1 MLSAFDGVGAAPWLV
16 WDLIGKPRAIFAW
29 EVDRAAIQVADYHIP
44 GIRHRGDITEDTPED
59 LAAEIQ
65 HIDGQAECIIIFTA
79 APPCQDFSRVGD
91 RDGHAGSRG
100 YLFNFTA
107 EFIDELRRRLAP
119 RRFGFL
125 VENVEMTPADAAE
138 ASKQLGCQPTFADAA
153 DFGWIGRP
161 RLWWSSVD
169 WDEITHD
176 PSTAERWTWVLH
188 RRWDRLRLDSPRAAP
203 DSFDLDGLKFS
214 DAVASGRIRLPC
226 STTPA
231 ADERGRPPPRSMRG
245 KVTTEVQQRWLQ
257 DSRQFAP
264 WHYQRDAMLTDDQ
277 GKLVVLTP
285 SAKEQLHHMPKNFTA
300 VTAQGDLEPRTR
312 HRLLGNGWHWG
323 VARRFL
329 LAVLVH
335 AAASLPTTAAIP
347 TTPPTSTIQWVAA
360 LWGPAGPPMGP
371 APAKPTLEA
380 LQELDEEAHWQ
391 ASWALEHP
399 LAKPPPLEPAWE
411 RLLELRRRW
420 RHDIVR
426 IRREVLAEV
435 HLLIDDLEEDSRSWM
450 AARPSWVRATYST
463 PDKPAPTRVLAFLE
477 LLRRLGYPDMA
488 AITEDM
494 TDGFQML
501 GEIRPGPG
509 WRRREDG
516 KYQNPVPIADLVATN
531 ADYVRRKVHTA
542 RVGEHSEKLLHELI
556 AEKRL
561 GRVIGPTRPP
571 EWLRSV
577 KATAV
582 ADHQDVDIIAEPPPG
597 DAFLAASF
605 PVCQTDENGELK
617 VRRAEDWR
625 RSGHNS
631 TVSVAD
637 VPTHHFVGS
646 FVDLARRMAHDR
658 RRLVVFGHDLLNAYR
673 QWPVRRPAHCGT
685 FLATKHGV
693 TFWFHLAMNFGATA
707 SVWNFNRAAD
717 ALQQLLR
724 GLLLTPT
731 GHYVDDFNGVE
742 DDDLGES
749 AADGFQ
755 DLFAA
760 LGFLTKKS
768 KAQPPANEH
777 VVQGVTF
784 HIDEHGVTLSPTPRR
799 VEKILAQLRRA
810 LHDDSLSPDDAS
822 RLAGRVAFLTQSV
835 FGAVAR
841 AATKAIYARAAD
853 TAAWSNDSLSP
864 GLAAAL
870 KTLVNILPTTRPRFV
885 PFNADQLAMAVLYAD
900 AFFTDGERRHKAGH
914 VPDGMNPSPHQR
926 AANGW
931 GYVLRIGDRVFYD
944 HGLVPPWFVKLF
956 AARRAYIY
964 MLEVFAQIIA
974 FAAFAKLMPPTIV
987 ALIDNTAGQAALTKG
1002 YGKDAAVNGMIS
1014 AFWTLAARRGWFVEF
1029 ERVPSKANVAD
1040 AVSRD
1045 DLTRARREGWIRVN
1059 SRDDEVMAILAKAV
1073 GDIEFANTTAAEELI
1088 LTAGSTVL
1096 D

>member
-1 MLSAFDGVGAAPWLV
+1 ML
-16 WDLIGKPRAIFAW
+16 
-29 EVDRAAIQVADYHIP
+29 
-44 GIRHRGDITEDTPED
+44 
-59 LAAEIQ
+59 
-65 HIDGQAECIIIFTA
+65 
-79 APPCQDFSRVGD
+79 
-91 RDGHAGSRG
+91 
-100 YLFNFTA
+100 
-107 EFIDELRRRLAP
+107 
-119 RRFGFL
+119 
-125 VENVEMTPADAAE
+125 
-138 ASKQLGCQPTFADAA
+138 
-153 DFGWIGRP
+153 
-161 RLWWSSVD
+161 
-169 WDEITHD
+169 
-176 PSTAERWTWVLH
+176 
-188 RRWDRLRLDSPRAAP
+188 
-203 DSFDLDGLKFS
+203 
-214 DAVASGRIRLPC
+214 
-226 STTPA
+226 
-231 ADERGRPPPRSMRG
+231 G

-264 WHYQRDAMLTDDQ
+264 WHYQRDAMLADDQ

-300 VTAQGDLEPRTR
+300 ATAQGELEPRTR

-329 LAVLVH
+329 LA
-335 AAASLPTTAAIP
+335 SL
-347 TTPPTSTIQWVAA
+347 PPTSTIQWVAA

-371 APAKPTLEA
+371 APAKPTMAA

-411 RLLELRRRW
+411 LLLELRRRW
-420 RHDIVR
+420 RHDLVR

-435 HLLIDDLEEDSRSWM
+435 HLLIDDLEEDSRTWM
-450 AARPSWVRATYST
+450 AARPSWIRATYST

-477 LLRRLGYPDMA
+477 LLRRLGYPDLTA
-488 AITEDM
+488 LTEDM

-516 KYQNPVPIADLVATN
+516 KYQNPILVADLVASN

-542 RVGEHSEKLLHELI
+542 KVGEHSEKLLLELI

-571 EWLRSV
+571 DWLHNVRE
-577 KATAV
+577 TTV
-582 ADHQDVDIIAEPPPG
+582 ADHQDVDTINEPPPG

-617 VRRAEDWR
+617 MRRAEDWR

-631 TVSVAD
+631 TVTVAD
-637 VPTHHFVGS
+637 VPTHHFVAS
-646 FVDLARRMAHDR
+646 FVDLARRMAQDR
-658 RRLVVFGHDLLNAYR
+658 RRLNAYR

-742 DDDLGES
+742 DADLGES
-749 AADGFQ
+749 

-768 KAQPPANEH
+768 KAQPPADEH

-784 HIDEHGVTLSPTPRR
+784 HIDETGVTLSPTPRR

-810 LHDDSLSPDDAS
+810 LHDDSLTPDDAS
-822 RLAGRVAFLTQSV
+822 RLAGRVAFLTQAV

-841 AATKAIYARAAD
+841 AATKAINARAAD
-853 TAAWSNDSLSP
+853 TAAWSNDALSP

-870 KTLVNILPTTRPRFV
+870 KTLVDILPTTRPRFV
-885 PFNADQLAMAVLYAD
+885 PFDAAQLDMAVLYAD

-914 VPDGMNPSPHQR
+914 VPDGMNPSPHQH

-944 HGLVPPWFVKLF
+944 HGMMPPWFVKLF
-956 AARRAYIY
+956 AARR
-964 MLEVFAQIIA
+964 VFAQIIA

-987 ALIDNTAGQAALTKG
+987 A
-1002 YGKDAAVNGMIS
+1002 
-1014 AFWTLAARRGWFVEF
+1014 
-1029 ERVPSKANVAD
+1029 
-1040 AVSRD
+1040 
-1045 DLTRARREGWIRVN
+1045 
-1059 SRDDEVMAILAKAV
+1059 
-1073 GDIEFANTTAAEELI
+1073 
-1088 LTAGSTVL
+1088 
-1096 D
+1096 

>member
-16 WDLIGKPRAIFAW
+16 WDLIGEPRAIFAW

-44 GIRHRGDITEDTPED
+44 GIRRRGDITEDTPED

-153 DFGWIGRP
+153 DFGWISRP

-176 PSTAERWTWVLH
+176 PSTAERWTWVL
-188 RRWDRLRLDSPRAAP
+188 AAP

-335 AAASLPTTAAIP
+335 AAASLPTTAATP

-391 ASWALEHP
+391 GSWALEHP

-435 HLLIDDLEEDSRSWM
+435 HLLIDDLEEESRSWM

-542 RVGEHSEKLLHELI
+542 RVGEHSEKLLHELT

-755 DLFAA
+755 NLFAA

-810 LHDDSLSPDDAS
+810 LHEDSLSPDDAS

-944 HGLVPPWFVKLF
+944 HGVVPPWFVKLF

-987 ALIDNTAGQAALTKG
+987 AFIDNTAGQAALTKG

-1045 DLTRARREGWIRVN
+1045 DFTRARREGWIRVN

>member
-1 MLSAFDGVGAAPWLV
+1 GGEIRRFQGLAAGARRLVPEEPSEWSPRGLLSTIDGANAATWAWILLGIGEEANVIKYADWFVAKARAHADMVPAIEAFWHKSAWTIAMEIIIANAAPPRRPPALPPADPNATTEDYDDHGAGWGGNRRKRRRPGKPKGKGRDGKDQDPAKKTDAANQQDQGWWSTRGGGKQQNQQQPWWGHAGADQWHQNTDGGVPDRSPKKIRLSARVPPNA
-16 WDLIGKPRAIFAW
+16 

-91 RDGHAGSRG
+91 RDGHAGNRG

-107 EFIDELRRRLAP
+107 EFLAELRRRLAP

-138 ASKQLGCQPTFADAA
+138 TSKQLGCQPVFADAA

-176 PSTAERWTWVLH
+176 PSTAERWTWVLR

-203 DSFDLDGLKFS
+203 DSFDLRRRGLWTHS
-214 DAVASGRIRLPC
+214 PAVLYHA
-226 STTPA
+226 
-231 ADERGRPPPRSMRG
+231 G

-264 WHYQRDAMLTDDQ
+264 WHYQRDAMLADDQ

-300 VTAQGDLEPRTR
+300 ATAQGELEPRTR

-329 LAVLVH
+329 LA
-335 AAASLPTTAAIP
+335 SL
-347 TTPPTSTIQWVAA
+347 PPTSTIQWVAA

-371 APAKPTLEA
+371 APAKPTMAA

-411 RLLELRRRW
+411 LLLELRRRW
-420 RHDIVR
+420 RHDLVR

-435 HLLIDDLEEDSRSWM
+435 HLLIDDLEEDSRTWM
-450 AARPSWVRATYST
+450 AARPSWIRATYST

-477 LLRRLGYPDMA
+477 LLRRLGYPDLTA
-488 AITEDM
+488 LTEDM

-516 KYQNPVPIADLVATN
+516 KYQNPILVADLVASN

-542 RVGEHSEKLLHELI
+542 KVGEHSEKLLLELI

-571 EWLRSV
+571 DWLHNVRE
-577 KATAV
+577 TTV
-582 ADHQDVDIIAEPPPG
+582 ADHQDVDTINEPPPG

-617 VRRAEDWR
+617 MRRAEDWR

-631 TVSVAD
+631 TVTVAD
-637 VPTHHFVGS
+637 VPTHHFVAS
-646 FVDLARRMAHDR
+646 FVDLARRMAQDR
-658 RRLVVFGHDLLNAYR
+658 RRLNAYR
-673 QWPVRRPAHCGT
+673 
-685 FLATKHGV
+685 
-693 TFWFHLAMNFGATA
+693 
-707 SVWNFNRAAD
+707 
-717 ALQQLLR
+717 
-724 GLLLTPT
+724 TPT
-731 GHYVDDFNGVE
+731 
-742 DDDLGES
+742 S
-749 AADGFQ
+749 ASQQPTADGFQ

-768 KAQPPANEH
+768 KAQPPADEH

-784 HIDEHGVTLSPTPRR
+784 HIDETGVTLSPTPRR

-810 LHDDSLSPDDAS
+810 LHDDSLTPDDAS
-822 RLAGRVAFLTQSV
+822 RLAGRVAFLTQAV

-841 AATKAIYARAAD
+841 AATKAINARAAD
-853 TAAWSNDSLSP
+853 TAAWSNDALSP

-870 KTLVNILPTTRPRFV
+870 KTLVDILPTTRPRFV
-885 PFNADQLAMAVLYAD
+885 PFDAAQLDMAVLYAD

-944 HGLVPPWFVKLF
+944 HGMMPPWFVKLF
-956 AARRAYIY
+956 
-964 MLEVFAQIIA
+964 VFAQIIA
-974 FAAFAKLMPPTIV
+974 FAAFAKL
-987 ALIDNTAGQAALTKG
+987 
-1002 YGKDAAVNGMIS
+1002 
-1014 AFWTLAARRGWFVEF
+1014 
-1029 ERVPSKANVAD
+1029 
-1040 AVSRD
+1040 
-1045 DLTRARREGWIRVN
+1045 
-1059 SRDDEVMAILAKAV
+1059 
-1073 GDIEFANTTAAEELI
+1073 
-1088 LTAGSTVL
+1088 
-1096 D
+1096 

>member
-16 WDLIGKPRAIFAW
+16 WDLIGEPRAIFAW

-44 GIRHRGDITEDTPED
+44 GIRRRGDITEDTPED

-285 SAKEQLHHMPKNFTA
+285 SAKEQLHHMPKNFAA

-435 HLLIDDLEEDSRSWM
+435 HLLIDDLEEESRSWM

-944 HGLVPPWFVKLF
+944 HGVVPPWFVKLF

-987 ALIDNTAGQAALTKG
+987 AFIDNTAGQAALTKG

-1045 DLTRARREGWIRVN
+1045 DFTRARREGWIRVN

>member
-1 MLSAFDGVGAAPWLV
+1 M
-16 WDLIGKPRAIFAW
+16 
-29 EVDRAAIQVADYHIP
+29 
-44 GIRHRGDITEDTPED
+44 TP
-59 LAAEIQ
+59 
-65 HIDGQAECIIIFTA
+65 
-79 APPCQDFSRVGD
+79 
-91 RDGHAGSRG
+91 
-100 YLFNFTA
+100 
-107 EFIDELRRRLAP
+107 RRRNGG
-119 RRFGFL
+119 RGCC
-125 VENVEMTPADAAE
+125 TAD
-138 ASKQLGCQPTFADAA
+138 G
-153 DFGWIGRP
+153 
-161 RLWWSSVD
+161 
-169 WDEITHD
+169 
-176 PSTAERWTWVLH
+176 TACV
-188 RRWDRLRLDSPRAAP
+188 
-203 DSFDLDGLKFS
+203 DLDGLKFS
-214 DAVASGRIRLPC
+214 DAVASGRVRLPC

-245 KVTTEVQQRWLQ
+245 KVTTDVQQRWLQ

-264 WHYQRDAMLTDDQ
+264 WHYQREAMLADDQ

-285 SAKEQLHHMPKNFTA
+285 AAKEQLHHMPKNFTA
-300 VTAQGDLEPRTR
+300 RTAQGDLEPRTR

-323 VARRFL
+323 VARRLL
-329 LAVLVH
+329 LALLVH
-335 AAASLPTTAAIP
+335 TAVSVPPVAAIP
-347 TTPPTSTIQWVAA
+347 TMPRTSTIQWVAA

-371 APAKPTLEA
+371 APAKPSLEH

-391 ASWALEHP
+391 ASWALQHP
-399 LAKPPPLEPAWE
+399 LATPPPIEPAWE
-411 RLLELRRRW
+411 ILLELRRAW
-420 RHDIVR
+420 KHDLVR
-426 IRREVLAEV
+426 IRREIIAEV
-435 HLLIDDLEEDSRSWM
+435 HLLIDDLDEESRTWL

-463 PDKPAPTRVLAFLE
+463 PDKPAPTQVLAFLE
-477 LLRRLGYPDMA
+477 LLRRLNYPDLTA
-488 AITEDM
+488 LTEDM

-509 WRRREDG
+509 WRPRDDG
-516 KYQNPVPIADLVATN
+516 KCQNPVPIDDLIATN
-531 ADYVRRKVHTA
+531 AAYVRRKVNTA
-542 RVGEHSEKLLHELI
+542 RVDEYSEKLLLELI

-561 GRVIGPTRPP
+561 GRVLGPTKPP
-571 EWLRSV
+571 EWLRGV
-577 KATAV
+577 RATAV
-582 ADHQDVDIIAEPPPG
+582 ADHRDVDTVEEPPPG
-597 DAFLAASF
+597 DTFFAASF

-631 TVSVAD
+631 TVAVTD

-646 FVDLARRMAHDR
+646 FVDLARRMAPEV

-673 QWPVRRPAHCGT
+673 QWPVRRPSQCGT

-693 TFWFHLAMNFGATA
+693 TFWFHMAMNFGATA

-724 GLLLTPT
+724 GLLLAPT

-742 DDDLGES
+742 EEGLGES

-768 KAQPPANEH
+768 KAQPPAAEH

-784 HIDEHGVTLSPTPRR
+784 HIDENGVTLSPTPQR
-799 VEKILAQLRRA
+799 VAKILAQIRRA
-810 LHDDSLSPDDAS
+810 LDDDSLPPDDAS
-822 RLAGRVAFLTQSV
+822 KLAGRVAFLTQAV

-853 TAAWSNDSLSP
+853 TAAWSDDSLST

-870 KTLVNILPTTRPRFV
+870 RTLVNILPTVKPRFV
-885 PFNADQLAMAVLYAD
+885 PFDAANMQMAVLYAD

-914 VPDGMNPSPHQR
+914 VPDGLNPSPHQR

-944 HGLVPPWFVKLF
+944 HGVVPPWFVKLF
-956 AARRAYIY
+956 SARRAYIY

-974 FAAFAKLMPPTIV
+974 FAAFAQLMPPTVV
-987 ALIDNTAGQAALTKG
+987 AFIDNTAGQAALTKG
-1002 YGKDAAVNGMIS
+1002 YGKDAAINGMIS
-1014 AFWTLAARRGWFVEF
+1014 AFWNLAARQGWFVEF

-1045 DLTRARREGWIRVN
+1045 DFSRARREGWIRTN
-1059 SRDDEVMAILAKAV
+1059 SRDAEVMEIMAKAV
-1073 GDIEFANTTAAEELI
+1073 NDVEFANTTAADELI
-1088 LTAGSTVL
+1088 RTARATLL